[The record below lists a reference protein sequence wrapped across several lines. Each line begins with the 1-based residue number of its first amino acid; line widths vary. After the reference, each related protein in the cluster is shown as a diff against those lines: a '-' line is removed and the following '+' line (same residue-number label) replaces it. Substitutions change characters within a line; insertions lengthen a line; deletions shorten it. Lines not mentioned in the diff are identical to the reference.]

1 MHHAGVYWFVHLYT
15 VVMMIRIHKRRELVL
30 TLFALWNLEKRKEMK
45 TLDNTK

>member
-30 TLFALWNLEKRKEMK
+30 TLFAL
-45 TLDNTK
+45 